1 MASYL
6 PPTETLPIFDNMVF
20 DTNNT
25 TALTYATAKN
35 LFVTFPSAQGSSTI
49 TDFIAGTINYL
60 SPSSGSFFNIGTNQ
74 VSGGTIQVGPTGTS
88 GVSVH
93 AGNIDCTNDTIN
105 NASDAALNNLS
116 LGNLQTSGI
125 LNIGTGAKVLTG
137 SGGAI
142 NIGTGSGAILNP
154 INIGGT
160 GSIVHFTNGLKLAS
174 SKYITT
180 SHTGTVTAPTTTQ
193 VGGIFNTVTQITS
206 TAPATSGNVSSLAS
220 MTLPAGSWIV
230 SASRSMTF
238 SATTNKAI
246 LGFGTRSNNNNAL
259 SNTLDFTYG
268 ASMIPN
274 PTGGT
279 SWGFLTVPINVTVDT
294 LIYLNVWYTGSSSS
308 FGSTDTTFYAMRIA

>member
-6 PPTETLPIFDNMVF
+6 PPTESLPIFDNTVF
-20 DTNNT
+20 DSNNT

-74 VSGGTIQVGPTGTS
+74 VSGGTIRLGPTGVS

-93 AGNIDCTNDTIN
+93 AGNIDCTNNQIN
-105 NASDAALNNLS
+105 NATDGALNNLTI
-116 LGNLQTSGI
+116 GNLQTDGI
-125 LNIGTGAKVLTG
+125 LNIGTGVRTTT
-137 SGGAI
+137 GAI
-142 NIGTGSGAILNP
+142 NIGTGSGANVNH
-154 INIGGT
+154 INIGGA
-160 GSIVHFTNGLKLAS
+160 GSKASFTNGLTLAS
-174 SKYITT
+174 GKYIST
-180 SHTGTVTAPTTTQ
+180 SHTGTVTAPTATQ

-230 SASRSMTF
+230 SASRSMAF

-246 LGFGTRSNNNNAL
+246 LGFGTRSTSNVAL

-294 LIYLNVWYTGSSSS
+294 PIYLNVWYTGSGSS
-308 FGSTDTTFYAMRIA
+308 FSSTDTTFYAMRIA